1 MELDNKGWWQRL
13 KDRMGGGKADT
24 PDLPTVGD
32 DGLIVEP
39 VSPEA
44 EAAEKGTGLSRW
56 AKRESAL
63 AQLQE
68 GYERVNQLMADMQK
82 HMAAQ
87 SERSE
92 RICGAI
98 EQLAR
103 TMESTPELA
112 RQQSRALEAIVG
124 QLEAANSGSQQLA
137 ETLGEMPKAARA
149 QSEALAGISRSIEM
163 MNEQTVVGNRT
174 MDKLQSTIASVGQT
188 GQIQTE
194 LLKQL
199 DARAGE
205 QNQRLNELIAG
216 QNRRFTVLLVIA
228 LALAVAAVV
237 TSLLAI
243 RMGRG

>member
-13 KDRMGGGKADT
+13 KDRMGSGKADSSG
-24 PDLPTVGD
+24 LPTVGD
-32 DGLIVEP
+32 DGLMVEP
-39 VSPEA
+39 ASPENDSA
-44 EAAEKGTGLSRW
+44 DKGTGLSRW

-63 AQLQE
+63 SQLQE

-87 SERSE
+87 SERTE

-103 TMESTPELA
+103 TMEDAPELS
-112 RQQSRALEAIVG
+112 RQQSRTLETIVG

-137 ETLGEMPKAARA
+137 ETIGEMPKAARA

-205 QNQRLNELIAG
+205 QNQRLNEMLAS
-216 QNRRFTVLLVIA
+216 QTRRFTVLLVIA
-228 LALAVAAVV
+228 IVLAVAAIV

-243 RMGRG
+243 RMH